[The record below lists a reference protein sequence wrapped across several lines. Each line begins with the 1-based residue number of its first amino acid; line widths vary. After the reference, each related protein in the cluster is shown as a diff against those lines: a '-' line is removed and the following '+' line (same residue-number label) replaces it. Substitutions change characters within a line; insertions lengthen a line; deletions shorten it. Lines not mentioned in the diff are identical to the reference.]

1 MILMKKI
8 NTMKHLK
15 TYKSYSID
23 EEVNWK
29 GALVGGAL
37 ATGLVGCDPS
47 SSNYQLPDNKTKSEE
62 SRSSNSFTMDQELL
76 TVGMD
81 MQISTGGRVEQRT
94 LSFGNKF
101 EYFDQSGKLKAT
113 AKQEVFSLGTVIN
126 ISDESGNK
134 IGSVEQEIIE
144 SMFSMYSKYS
154 IKDASGKVIGKSD
167 KLDFFTTNVDIS
179 DMSGGQIKM
188 SKAYLSIGDSWEV
201 NINSSIDKRLIIF
214 IPAFISLAQSEK
226 SED

>member
-1 MILMKKI
+1 MILKMMRI

-23 EEVNWK
+23 EEINWK

-47 SSNYQLPDNKTKSEE
+47 SSDYQLNKTKSEE
-62 SRSSNSFTMDQELL
+62 VKNSNSFTMDQELL

-144 SMFSMYSKYS
+144 SMFSIYSKYS
-154 IKDASGKVIGKSD
+154 IKDANGKVIGKSD

-179 DMSGGQIKM
+179 DMSGGQIAM

-201 NINSSIDKRLIIF
+201 NINSSIDRRLVIF

-226 SED
+226 K

>member
-1 MILMKKI
+1 MILKMMRI

-23 EEVNWK
+23 EEINWK

-47 SSNYQLPDNKTKSEE
+47 SSNYQLPTKTKSEE
-62 SRSSNSFTMDQELL
+62 VKNINSFTMDQELL

-154 IKDASGKVIGKSD
+154 IKDANSKVIGKSD

-179 DMSGGQIKM
+179 DMSGGQITM

-201 NINSSIDKRLIIF
+201 NINSSIDRRLVIF

-226 SED
+226 SE

>member
-1 MILMKKI
+1 
-8 NTMKHLK
+8 MKHLK

-179 DMSGGQIKM
+179 DMSGGQITM

-226 SED
+226 SEESED

>member
-1 MILMKKI
+1 
-8 NTMKHLK
+8 MKHLK

-23 EEVNWK
+23 EEINWK

-47 SSNYQLPDNKTKSEE
+47 SSDYQLNKTKSEE
-62 SRSSNSFTMDQELL
+62 VKNSNSFTMDQELL

-144 SMFSMYSKYS
+144 SMFSIYSKYS
-154 IKDASGKVIGKSD
+154 IKDANGKVIGKSD

-179 DMSGGQIKM
+179 DMSGGQIVM

-201 NINSSIDKRLIIF
+201 NINSSIDRRLVIF

-226 SED
+226 K

>member
-1 MILMKKI
+1 
-8 NTMKHLK
+8 MKHLK

-47 SSNYQLPDNKTKSEE
+47 PNYQDKTKSEE
-62 SRSSNSFTMDQELL
+62 SRNSNSFTMDQELL
-76 TVGMD
+76 AIGMD

-144 SMFSMYSKYS
+144 SMFSIYSKYS

-179 DMSGGQIKM
+179 DMSGGQINM

-226 SED
+226 

>member
-1 MILMKKI
+1 
-8 NTMKHLK
+8 MKHLK

-47 SSNYQLPDNKTKSEE
+47 PNYQDKTKSEE
-62 SRSSNSFTMDQELL
+62 SRNSNSFTMDQELL
-76 TVGMD
+76 AIGMD

-144 SMFSMYSKYS
+144 SMFSIYSKYS

-226 SED
+226 

>member
-1 MILMKKI
+1 
-8 NTMKHLK
+8 MKHLK

-47 SSNYQLPDNKTKSEE
+47 SSNYQLSDNKTKSEE

-179 DMSGGQIKM
+179 DMSGGQITM

-226 SED
+226 SEEE

>member
-1 MILMKKI
+1 MILMMRV

-154 IKDASGKVIGKSD
+154 IKDANGKVIGKSD

-179 DMSGGQIKM
+179 DMSGGEITM

-201 NINSSIDKRLIIF
+201 NINSSIDRRLVIF

-226 SED
+226 SE

>member
-1 MILMKKI
+1 MKY
-8 NTMKHLK
+8 LK

-23 EEVNWK
+23 EEINWK

-37 ATGLVGCDPS
+37 ATGLVACDPS
-47 SSNYQLPDNKTKSEE
+47 SPNYQLPDKTKSEE
-62 SRSSNSFTMDQELL
+62 ARNSNSFTMDQELL

-101 EYFDQSGKLKAT
+101 EYFDQSGNLKAT

-154 IKDASGKVIGKSD
+154 IKDANGKVIGKSD

-179 DMSGGQIKM
+179 DMSGGQITM

-201 NINSSIDKRLIIF
+201 NINSSIDRRLVIF

-226 SED
+226 SE

>member
-1 MILMKKI
+1 
-8 NTMKHLK
+8 MKHLK

-37 ATGLVGCDPS
+37 ATGLVGCDP

-179 DMSGGQIKM
+179 DMSGGQITM

-226 SED
+226 K

>member
-1 MILMKKI
+1 
-8 NTMKHLK
+8 MKHLK

-179 DMSGGQIKM
+179 DMSGGQITM

>member
-1 MILMKKI
+1 
-8 NTMKHLK
+8 MKHLK

-23 EEVNWK
+23 EEINWK

-47 SSNYQLPDNKTKSEE
+47 SPNYQLPDNYKTKSEE
-62 SRSSNSFTMDQELL
+62 SRNSNSFTMDQELL
-76 TVGMD
+76 TIGMD
-81 MQISTGGRVEQRT
+81 MTISTGGRVEQRT

-113 AKQEVFSLGTVIN
+113 ANQEVFSLGTVIN

-154 IKDASGKVIGKSD
+154 IKDANGKIIGKSD

-179 DMSGGQIKM
+179 DMNGGSITM

-214 IPAFISLAQSEK
+214 IPAFISLSQSEK
-226 SED
+226 SEESED

>member
-1 MILMKKI
+1 
-8 NTMKHLK
+8 MKHLK

-179 DMSGGQIKM
+179 DMSGGEITM

-201 NINSSIDKRLIIF
+201 NINSSIDRRLVIF

-226 SED
+226 SE

>member
-154 IKDASGKVIGKSD
+154 IKDASGKVIGRSD

-179 DMSGGQIKM
+179 DMSGGQITM